1 MLGLQCTVYIYISK
15 ANSAKNISAKL
26 NQALARLPSKNVF
39 FRETKEALGTNELTY
54 ASGMTNYVHTLMI

>member
-1 MLGLQCTVYIYISK
+1 MYIYKSK

-39 FRETKEALGTNELTY
+39 FRETKGALGTNELTY